1 MICGLDSDGDA
12 MLSVLMSV
20 KNEVRYIEAALR
32 SIEPALPTDIE
43 MVVVDDGSTDGTPEL
58 VESLNLPF
66 VKLVRTPGIGKAAAY
81 SLAYENATGS
91 YFILFA
97 GDDLLVPAVLEERVA
112 PLRSQ
117 ADGMAAVTFC
127 KLKSFSS
134 QRKYDGMVL
143 PKAPRCGLESGGCIA
158 FNRRFAEQ
166 AFPIPPT
173 LANEDSWLMLQ
184 VRYSDVRVTHVPAVG
199 LLYRIHV
206 NNSYRRGVAFAT
218 VNEQMWMRQRAL
230 FFFYEK
236 YRESLSPIQQ
246 RKILIEFSIQLL
258 RYLGKPLPLLLL
270 NGLGVKVRVKAFF
283 NSAGA
288 LYWIRERF
296 YKFFSGR

>member
-1 MICGLDSDGDA
+1 MGGGEA

-20 KNEVRYIEAALR
+20 KNEVRYVEAALR
-32 SIEPALPTDIE
+32 SIEPALPAEIE
-43 MVVVDDGSTDGTPEL
+43 IVVVDDGSTDGTPDL
-58 VESLNLPF
+58 VESLGLSF
-66 VKLVRTPGIGKAAAY
+66 VKLVRTGGVGKAAAY
-81 SLAYENATGS
+81 SLAYENASGS

-97 GDDLLVPAVLEERVA
+97 GDDLLVPAALEARVA
-112 PLRSQ
+112 PLRTQ
-117 ADGMAAVTFC
+117 TDDLAAVTFC

-134 QRKYDGMVL
+134 QEKYDGMVI
-143 PKAPRCGLESGGCIA
+143 PRDPCLGLESGGCIA

-184 VRYSDVRVTHVPAVG
+184 VRYSDIRVTQVPVIG
-199 LLYRIHV
+199 LLYRIHQ
-206 NNSYRRGVAFAT
+206 NNSYQRGVSFKT

-236 YRESLSPIQQ
+236 YRENLSAGQQ
-246 RKILIEFSIQLL
+246 REILLALAVQLL
-258 RYLGKPLPLLLL
+258 RYLGKPIPMLLL
-270 NGLGVKVRVKAFF
+270 NGAGLKARIKALF
-283 NSAGA
+283 NSTSG
-288 LYWIRERF
+288 LYWLRERF

>member
-1 MICGLDSDGDA
+1 
-12 MLSVLMSV
+12 MSV
-20 KNEVRYIEAALR
+20 KNEVRYVEAALR
-32 SIEPALPTDIE
+32 SIVPALPADIE
-43 MVVVDDGSTDGTPEL
+43 IVVVDDGSTDGTPDL
-58 VESLNLPF
+58 VESLGLPF
-66 VKLVRTPGIGKAAAY
+66 VRLVRTLGIGKAAAY

-97 GDDLLVPAVLEERVA
+97 GDDLLVPTALEARIT

-117 ADGMAAVTFC
+117 KDLAAVTFC
-127 KLKSFSS
+127 KLKSFSN
-134 QRKYDGMVL
+134 QEKYDGMVL
-143 PKAPRCGLESGGCIA
+143 PKNPRLGLESGGCIA

-184 VRYSDVRVTHVPAVG
+184 VRYSDVSVTQVSVIG
-199 LLYRIHV
+199 LLYRIHQ
-206 NNSYRRGVAFAT
+206 NNSYQRGVSFKT

-236 YRESLSPIQQ
+236 YRENLSASQQ
-246 RKILIEFSIQLL
+246 REILLELAVQLL
-258 RYLGKPLPLLLL
+258 RYLGKPVPMLLL
-270 NGLGVKVRVKAFF
+270 NGAGLKMKVKALF
-283 NSAGA
+283 NSTSG
-288 LYWIRERF
+288 LYWLRERF